1 MYKISVGKKGD
12 KILFNALNKQ
22 VAIKRMKVN
31 YN

>member
-12 KILFNALNKQ
+12 KILFNELNKQ